1 MSGLGWCMHPQRRV
15 THDLKIMVRRGELGC
30 RDGWSRD
37 LWAPVGEV
45 KAAAPADA
53 PMTGPVRPVTP
64 EEMTLLVSSKHV
76 TLEPTARSV
85 PTSPVDVVVG
95 ETPAIQTTDDR
106 ATLLSHDPRAAIEAA
121 RKRHLANLQGGG
133 PTDSVSEPSSNPTPD
148 LYSTPYRSPYLA
160 SMPASGGYG
169 ESHSR
174 PIQRTVQPRFGS
186 EVAPVRPDEVPRDSS
201 GLTSTH
207 EDEEHF
213 STVPS
218 LVDGFDLPRA
228 RDDGRPT
235 LVAGEGFEGDFEI
248 APTRVRAKRTWP
260 LNADEEHEALAASFG
275 EVENVPEPAEP
286 AQPIAFAPA
295 ADDDWGYAAEESSYY
310 EDELAIEQPSKRRRW
325 QPSLRF
331 ERSARERDENQ
342 SFDAWDDDYEVD
354 QMNEPEQVE
363 EDQLLPEPAFE
374 WREPEE
380 RLEIT
385 VEASPT
391 IPRMCR
397 TCRDFRPAD
406 NGGRGWCT
414 NKWAFSHRRMVDAD
428 ELPCETSLGCWWLP
442 HDEVWL
448 AEANAAA
455 HTEPTPLVDQ
465 WLERRVGITAVTG
478 TRRR

>member
-37 LWAPVGEV
+37 LWAPAGEV
-45 KAAAPADA
+45 KAAAPVDA
-53 PMTGPVRPVTP
+53 PLTGPVRPVTP

-95 ETPAIQTTDDR
+95 ETPAMQSTDDR

-133 PTDSVSEPSSNPTPD
+133 PTASVSDSPSNPTPD
-148 LYSTPYRSPYLA
+148 LYSTPYRSPLA
-160 SMPASGGYG
+160 STPSTSGGYG
-169 ESHSR
+169 ETISR
-174 PIQRTVQPRFGS
+174 PTQRSAQPRFGS
-186 EVAPVRPDEVPRDSS
+186 EVAPVRPDEVPQDSS

-213 STVPS
+213 STVPPV
-218 LVDGFDLPRA
+218 VDGFDLPRA
-228 RDDGRPT
+228 SDGDRPS
-235 LVAGEGFEGDFEI
+235 LVAGEGFENDFEI
-248 APTRVRAKRTWP
+248 APTRVRAKRAWP
-260 LNADEEHEALAASFG
+260 LSADEEREAPVSSFSDG
-275 EVENVPEPAEP
+275 EYVSEPVEP
-286 AQPIAFAPA
+286 AQPVAFAPA
-295 ADDDWGYAAEESSYY
+295 ADDDWGIEAEESSYY
-310 EDELAIEQPSKRRRW
+310 EDDLAVEPTPKRRRW

-331 ERSARERDENQ
+331 ERPARERIEDQFFE
-342 SFDAWDDDYEVD
+342 AWDDDYAVD
-354 QMNEPEQVE
+354 QMSEPAQIE
-363 EDQLLPEPAFE
+363 EDQLLPDPAFE
-374 WREPEE
+374 WRESDE
-380 RLEIT
+380 RLDMS
-385 VEASPT
+385 VEVSPT

-465 WLERRVGITAVTG
+465 WLERRVGITSVTG